1 MRDGGKVEF
10 IWFVPKII
18 DNVYVNV
25 SIIFD
30 NKRILNSQRK
40 PWFESITPVP
50 VDGTAVAVIA
60 VVNLCAF
67 RRRSWESPEYE

>member
-1 MRDGGKVEF
+1 MIKAWQVMRDGGKVEF
-10 IWFVPKII
+10 IWLVPRIL
-18 DNVYVNV
+18 DHEYVNH

-30 NKRILNSQRK
+30 NKRMFTIMNL
-40 PWFESITPVP
+40 SIPVP

-67 RRRSWESPEYE
+67 RRRS